1 MRRVSLAAL
10 LGFIAVLAVGLAAL
24 RSGSGPWAGLIY
36 TLMVGYLLAG
46 LLGTILRGRRGG
58 SWVGLAVFGWGYL
71 LVGYVPQMENF
82 HDSLSD
88 SVAEW
93 VFAHANSEPPPPDP
107 GTMGGSNT
115 PYAMNLRTSQR
126 IGYWLLVILFAQSGS
141 LLGGLLASKREPGS
155 PDDAPPRGPR

>member
-24 RSGSGPWAGLIY
+24 RSGTGLWAGLIY

-58 SWVGLAVFGWGYL
+58 TWIGLAVFGWGYL
-71 LVGYVPQMENF
+71 LVGHVPGLEGY
-82 HDSLSD
+82 HESLSD
-88 SVAEW
+88 NLAYW
-93 VFAHANSEPPPPDP
+93 VFTYAKPEPPLP
-107 GTMGGSNT
+107 GNGEFPMANREDYG
-115 PYAMNLRTSQR
+115 LRISEQ
-126 IGYWLLVILFAQSGS
+126 IGQWLLVILFAQSGS